1 MSYKPDG
8 YTSVAPYLM
17 VRNAEATLAFVTAV
31 FGAEQL
37 RVFPRDG
44 GGIMHA
50 EARIDDTVIMMGET
64 PEGPDAHV
72 HVYVADPI
80 DTVTRAC
87 AAGATIVQELSDK
100 GDGDMRGGVADG
112 NGTVWWIAKQID
124 QDRGA
129 RAVK

>member
-1 MSYKPDG
+1 MVSLKTLLDHL
-8 YTSVAPYLM
+8 APG
-17 VRNAEATLAFVTAV
+17 E
-31 FGAEQL
+31 
-37 RVFPRDG
+37 
-44 GGIMHA
+44 
-50 EARIDDTVIMMGET
+50 DDTVIMMGET

-72 HVYVADPI
+72 HVYVADPV
-80 DTVTRAC
+80 DTFTRAC